1 MGMRIGQGLD
11 AHRFCAGDQV
21 VLGGVSIPHDQA
33 LEAHSDGDVL
43 LHAICD
49 ALLGAAALG
58 DIGRHFS
65 DQDAAHKNRDSR
77 EFLREVAAMLA
88 AAGYGIGNIDAT
100 IVAQRPKMSP
110 HTDLMR
116 QNISADLGIEVEAV
130 NIKATTTEQMGFTG
144 REEGIAALAI
154 ACLQSI

>member
-1 MGMRIGQGLD
+1 MMRIGQGLD
-11 AHRFCAGDQV
+11 AHRFCAGDKLI
-21 VLGGVSIPHDQA
+21 LGGVSIPHDQA

-58 DIGRHFS
+58 DIGCHFS
-65 DQDAAHKNRDSR
+65 DQEAAHKNRDSR
-77 EFLREVAAMLA
+77 EFLREVAAMLET
-88 AAGYGIGNIDAT
+88 AGYAIGNIDAT

-110 HTDLMR
+110 HTAAMR
-116 QNISADLGIEVEAV
+116 KNISADLGITLAAV
-130 NIKATTTEQMGFTG
+130 NIKATTTEQLGFTG

-154 ACLQSI
+154 ACLESI

>member
-1 MGMRIGQGLD
+1 MRVGQGLD
-11 AHRFCAGDQV
+11 AHRFCAGDRV

-33 LEAHSDGDVL
+33 LQAHSDGDVL

-77 EFLREVAAMLA
+77 EFLREVATILA
-88 AAGYGIGNIDAT
+88 TAGYSIGNIDAT

-116 QNISADLGIEVEAV
+116 QNISTDLGIEVDAV
-130 NIKATTTEQMGFTG
+130 NIKSTTTEQMGFTG

>member
-1 MGMRIGQGLD
+1 MRVGQGLD
-11 AHRFCAGDQV
+11 AHRFCAGDRV

-33 LEAHSDGDVL
+33 LQAHSDGDVL

-77 EFLREVAAMLA
+77 GFLREVATMLA
-88 AAGYGIGNIDAT
+88 TAGYSIGNIDAT

-116 QNISADLGIEVEAV
+116 QNISTDLGIEVDAV
-130 NIKATTTEQMGFTG
+130 NIKSTTTEQMGFTG

>member
-1 MGMRIGQGLD
+1 MRVGQGLD
-11 AHRFCAGDQV
+11 AHRFCAGDRV

-33 LEAHSDGDVL
+33 LQAHSDGAVL

-77 EFLREVAAMLA
+77 EFLREVATMLA
-88 AAGYGIGNIDAT
+88 TAGYSIGNIDAT

-116 QNISADLGIEVEAV
+116 QNISTDLGIEVDAV
-130 NIKATTTEQMGFTG
+130 NIKSTTTEQMGFTG

>member
-1 MGMRIGQGLD
+1 MRVGQGLD
-11 AHRFCAGDQV
+11 AHRFCAGDRV

-33 LEAHSDGDVL
+33 LQAHSDGDVL

-77 EFLREVAAMLA
+77 EFLREVATMLA
-88 AAGYGIGNIDAT
+88 TAGYSIGNIDAT

-116 QNISADLGIEVEAV
+116 QNISTDLGIEVDAV
-130 NIKATTTEQMGFTG
+130 NIKSTTTEQMGFTG

>member
-1 MGMRIGQGLD
+1 MRVGQGLD
-11 AHRFCAGDQV
+11 AHRFCAGDRV

-33 LEAHSDGDVL
+33 LQAHSDGDVL

-77 EFLREVAAMLA
+77 EFLREVATMLA
-88 AAGYGIGNIDAT
+88 TAGYSIGNIDAT
-100 IVAQRPKMSP
+100 IVAQIPKMSP

-116 QNISADLGIEVEAV
+116 QNISTDLGIEVDAV
-130 NIKATTTEQMGFTG
+130 NIKSTTTEQMGFTG

>member
-1 MGMRIGQGLD
+1 MRVGQGLD
-11 AHRFCAGDQV
+11 AHRFCAGDRV

-33 LEAHSDGDVL
+33 LQAHSDGDVL

-77 EFLREVAAMLA
+77 EFLREVATMLA
-88 AAGYGIGNIDAT
+88 TAGYSIGNIDAT

-116 QNISADLGIEVEAV
+116 QNISTDLGIEVDAV
-130 NIKATTTEQMGFTG
+130 DIKSTTTEQMGFTG

>member
-1 MGMRIGQGLD
+1 MRVGQGLD
-11 AHRFCAGDQV
+11 AHRFCAGDRV

-33 LEAHSDGDVL
+33 LQAHSDGDVL

-77 EFLREVAAMLA
+77 EFLREVATMLA
-88 AAGYGIGNIDAT
+88 TAGYSIGNIDAT

-116 QNISADLGIEVEAV
+116 QNISTDLGIEVDVV
-130 NIKATTTEQMGFTG
+130 NIKSTTTEQMGFTG